1 MAANSTFSIIERNPD
16 GTIYQTILD
25 SRTNTKFRE
34 DGYSAARG
42 TFAALRSSYE
52 LHDGRVLVLVLN
64 GGDVMQEPV
73 PLKKRRRRAAASKPL
88 KKAASVPEPGR
99 ESVPP
104 SVVGAQLALLSQAQ
118 PPALKISGGGLGQVP
133 LVSEAVQP
141 TPVRPWWAESDS
153 GSGDGLEAEA
163 LAPVSTIAHDSSSS
177 PDAAILSFSTDKLL
191 FRLSVGSPA
200 TSILGL
206 KSIST
211 ENFAF
216 AVQAS
221 NTPSYR
227 VDPSFGVIRA
237 GARTTLVF
245 SLDDTQKLAVLL

>member
-73 PLKKRRRRAAASKPL
+73 PPKRKRGGGGQKPK
-88 KKAASVPEPGR
+88 KKAASVPEPDR
-99 ESVPP
+99 ESIPP
-104 SVVGAQLALLSQAQ
+104 SGVGAQLALLSQAQ